1 MAIDTVRI
9 KDLEEVSVNDLA
21 NMWMVV
27 DSGTPDSTN
36 KVKLSALAGYI
47 GGQADGRY
55 IPLAGS
61 SEITGSLLPKADKV
75 IALGSGSFRWSALYS
90 GEVHASDVLAIP
102 TAAPSDPLPGEVYL
116 YSGTGSYS
124 ETPGGG
130 GGGDVYKLTLRKGS
144 TSLGV
149 YDPAGPQD
157 QTIDIAAAFSGY
169 LTSVPAASSSDY
181 GGFKYGDPI
190 DTMLVMNDGYL
201 AVDLVSLAA
210 TTQSIVDAAVADL
223 TPKVQA
229 IPYIVGPD
237 SDATAGTWHGTYEGI
252 TALTEG
258 LTIVYV
264 PHVAGATTTTLNI
277 NGLGAKTCYW
287 TGTSKMTTQYPVG
300 TPILLTYHNNGWRR
314 ADANTTYSAGTK
326 ALFDA
331 GTNTSN
337 RVWSAKILADSVAP
351 IVHEHDW
358 SDINNAPAFI
368 TADALSGYATETYV
382 GNQIAALNLGT
393 ASQKNYTT
401 SVVQNG
407 TDLPTSGAVYSAIAA
422 AVTSALHYRGMS
434 STALTDGGTETA
446 TIGGQP
452 LVAQSGDVVI
462 YNGFE
467 FLWENNVW
475 NKLGDDSSYA
485 LKTVQISAGTGLTG
499 GGDLTTSRTIG
510 LSTSTQTD
518 IGKGVTAYGW
528 GDHSSQG
535 YLKSSD
541 HKALTLKVGTAT
553 VQSDYTSLAAKTYTI
568 TKQHITDAIGNTT
581 YAAYNANGYLP
592 LSGGTLSGAL
602 TITAGGLAVQG
613 GDLTAENN
621 IWAVG
626 NITAEGKIAA
636 WGALAIPTTAPSA
649 GLIESGEVY
658 LYASSLGSY
667 SETPG
672 DGGTGDIYALTIT
685 KNGSAWLS
693 YNPGVAAVSAN
704 LTIGWSD
711 LTPDA
716 NHRFLTDT
724 LISTWN
730 GKQDAISDLST
741 IRTNAGHGNTAY
753 GWGDHSQ
760 AGYLTSYT
768 ETDPVFSA
776 SAAAGITS
784 SNISTWNGKYTK
796 PSTGIP
802 KTDLASAVQTTLTN
816 ADTAYGWGNHAS
828 AGYLTSSSLDGY
840 VNEIATGTGNYISG
854 VSKSGKK
861 LTFTYGTLP
870 TTIAWTNV
878 TGRPTALSDLTN
890 DIISDWALAT
900 SKPTY
905 SLSEITGAD
914 DLKAIEAITGTSGL
928 LKKTA
933 ANTWSLDTNTYLTSS
948 SHKALTL
955 KVGTTTIGSDYTSL
969 AAKTYTISKQ
979 NLTDTI
985 GSTTYAAYNASGYL
999 PLSGGTLTGALT
1011 GTSATFT
1018 SGSITDLA
1026 VSSKLAIPTSAPSNP
1041 VSGKI
1046 YLYASSLGEYAVE
1059 PWYGFNQLVQNG
1071 DFASTSG
1078 WSMPYSGPTR
1088 TVANNILTLTCGTSN
1103 NYRPQVYHTI
1113 SVAANHKIYYT
1124 YTIKITTS
1132 SPASQ
1137 RNAFLYSSSG
1147 SQYIPTTYSSDSA
1160 FADWKKV
1167 SAIVTTTRAY
1177 TRIYIG
1183 RIAGASAPLNQGDT
1197 VQIKNVMIID
1207 LTEMFGEN
1215 IPTVEQFE
1223 AMYPQ
1228 EYYDYT
1234 PIGG

>member
-61 SEITGSLLPKADKV
+61 SEITGSLLPKADKA

-190 DTMLVMNDGYL
+190 DTMLVMNNGYL

-237 SDATAGTWHGTYEGI
+237 SDATAGTWTGTYEGI

-264 PHVAGATTTTLNI
+264 AHVAGASTTTLNI

-287 TGTSKMTTQYPVG
+287 TGTSKMTTQYPAG

-337 RVWSAKILADSVAP
+337 RVWSASVLASAVAP
-351 IVHEHDW
+351 IEHEHAW
-358 SDINNAPAFI
+358 ADINNAPAFI
-368 TADALSGYATETYV
+368 TADALNGYATETYV
-382 GNQIAALNLGT
+382 GNQISALNLGT
-393 ASQKNYTT
+393 ASQKDYTT
-401 SVVQNG
+401 SVAQNG

-422 AVTSALHYRGMS
+422 AVTSALHYRGIS
-434 STALTDGGTETA
+434 SVELTDGGTQTA
-446 TIGGQP
+446 VIGGVS
-452 LVAQSGDVVI
+452 LVAQAGDVVI
-462 YNGFE
+462 YNGLE
-467 FLWENNVW
+467 FLWEKNSSNTYVW

-485 LKTVQISAGTGLTG
+485 LKTVQIIAGTGLTG
-499 GGDLTTSRTIG
+499 GGNLSSNVTIS
-510 LSTSTQTD
+510 LSQ
-518 IGKGVTAYGW
+518 
-528 GDHSSQG
+528 
-535 YLKSSD
+535 
-541 HKALTLKVGTAT
+541 AT
-553 VQSDYTSLAAKTYTI
+553 ITSLGKAET
-568 TKQHITDAIGNTT
+568 
-581 YAAYNANGYLP
+581 
-592 LSGGTLSGAL
+592 AL
-602 TITAGGLAVQG
+602 QS
-613 GDLTAENN
+613 
-621 IWAVG
+621 
-626 NITAEGKIAA
+626 
-636 WGALAIPTTAPSA
+636 SA
-649 GLIESGEVY
+649 
-658 LYASSLGSY
+658 
-667 SETPG
+667 
-672 DGGTGDIYALTIT
+672 
-685 KNGSAWLS
+685 
-693 YNPGVAAVSAN
+693 
-704 LTIGWSD
+704 
-711 LTPDA
+711 
-716 NHRFLTDT
+716 
-724 LISTWN
+724 
-730 GKQDAISDLST
+730 
-741 IRTNAGHGNTAY
+741 
-753 GWGDHSQ
+753 
-760 AGYLTSYT
+760 
-768 ETDPVFSA
+768 
-776 SAAAGITS
+776 
-784 SNISTWNGKYTK
+784 
-796 PSTGIP
+796 
-802 KTDLASAVQTTLTN
+802 
-816 ADTAYGWGNHAS
+816 
-828 AGYLTSSSLDGY
+828 LDGY

-905 SLSEITGAD
+905 ALSEITGTD
-914 DLKAIEAITGTSGL
+914 DLRAIEAITGTSGL

-969 AAKTYTISKQ
+969 AATTYTISKQ

-1041 VSGKI
+1041 VSGNV
-1046 YLYASSLGEYAVE
+1046 YLYSGTGSYSETPGGGGGGDIYPLTITKNGSSWLTYNPSSASASVNLTVPTTINDLELILDGSTENKYIYGHGSSGDDYVVIGISNLGNVVIGSSAFQADGYKSYIYAYEHNLYWGTGTNKRLYFTAAGVIRPTTTNIISLGSSSYKYKELYATTLYGNLDWSYIDDTPTTLSGYGITDAQKAITVSSSE
-1059 PWYGFNQLVQNG
+1059 PTSSDGSNG
-1071 DFASTSG
+1071 DI
-1078 WSMPYSGPTR
+1078 W
-1088 TVANNILTLTCGTSN
+1088 
-1103 NYRPQVYHTI
+1103 
-1113 SVAANHKIYYT
+1113 
-1124 YTIKITTS
+1124 
-1132 SPASQ
+1132 
-1137 RNAFLYSSSG
+1137 
-1147 SQYIPTTYSSDSA
+1147 
-1160 FADWKKV
+1160 
-1167 SAIVTTTRAY
+1167 IV
-1177 TRIYIG
+1177 I
-1183 RIAGASAPLNQGDT
+1183 
-1197 VQIKNVMIID
+1197 
-1207 LTEMFGEN
+1207 
-1215 IPTVEQFE
+1215 
-1223 AMYPQ
+1223 
-1228 EYYDYT
+1228 
-1234 PIGG
+1234 

>member
-21 NMWMVV
+21 NLWMVV

-47 GGQADGRY
+47 GGQAEGRY

-61 SEITGSLLPKADKV
+61 SEITGSLRPKADKA

-116 YSGTGSYS
+116 YSGTGEYS
-124 ETPGGG
+124 ETPDGG

-210 TTQSIVDAAVADL
+210 TTQSIVDAAVTGL

-237 SDATAGTWHGTYEGI
+237 SDATAGTWTGTYEGI

-264 PHVAGATTTTLNI
+264 PHVAGASTTTLNI

-337 RVWSAKILADSVAP
+337 RVWSASVLASAVAP

-368 TADALSGYATETYV
+368 TADALSGYA
-382 GNQIAALNLGT
+382 
-393 ASQKNYTT
+393 
-401 SVVQNG
+401 
-407 TDLPTSGAVYSAIAA
+407 
-422 AVTSALHYRGMS
+422 
-434 STALTDGGTETA
+434 
-446 TIGGQP
+446 
-452 LVAQSGDVVI
+452 
-462 YNGFE
+462 
-467 FLWENNVW
+467 
-475 NKLGDDSSYA
+475 
-485 LKTVQISAGTGLTG
+485 LKTVQVIAGTGLTG
-499 GGDLTTSRTIG
+499 GGAISQDIT
-510 LSTSTQTD
+510 LSLSSSTQTD

-672 DGGTGDIYALTIT
+672 GGGTGDIYALTIT

-716 NHRFLTDT
+716 KHRFLTDT

-784 SNISTWNGKYTK
+784 SNISTWNGKYAK

-802 KTDLASAVQTTLTN
+802 KTDLASAVQTTLSN
-816 ADTAYGWGNHAS
+816 ADTAYGWGNHATQ
-828 AGYLTSSSLDGY
+828 GYLKSVAFSNLTSH
-840 VNEIATGTGNYISG
+840 
-854 VSKSGKK
+854 
-861 LTFTYGTLP
+861 P
-870 TTIAWTNV
+870 TTISGYGITDAKIESGTITLGSN
-878 TGRPTALSDLTN
+878 TITPLTSFTETDPTVPS
-890 DIISDWALAT
+890 WAKAS

-905 SLSEITGAD
+905 ALTEITGTD
-914 DLKAIEAITGTSGL
+914 DLQAIEALSGTSGL

-933 ANTWSLDTNTYLTSS
+933 ANTWSLDTNTYALASALSGYVPTTRKVNN
-948 SHKALTL
+948 KALSSDITL
-955 KVGTTTIGSDYTSL
+955 SL
-969 AAKTYTISKQ
+969 DDIA
-979 NLTDTI
+979 D
-985 GSTTYAAYNASGYL
+985 GSTRKLADYL
-999 PLSGGTLTGALT
+999 PLTGGTLTGALT
-1011 GTSATFT
+1011 GTSASFA
-1018 SGSITDLA
+1018 DA
-1026 VSSKLAIPTSAPSNP
+1026 VISSKLAIPTIAPSSP
-1041 VSGKI
+1041 DSGKI

-1059 PWYGFNQLVQNG
+1059 PWYGFNQLVQYG
-1071 DFASTSG
+1071 DFSSTSG
-1078 WSMPYSGPTR
+1078 WSNYTSNAPR
-1088 TVANNILTLTCGTSN
+1088 TVSGGVCKMT
-1103 NYRPQVYHTI
+1103 
-1113 SVAANHKIYYT
+1113 VAAGKSVRNPMQTRLLDIENGHTVYISLYL
-1124 YTIKITTS
+1124 KITA
-1132 SPASQ
+1132 ASTVSF
-1137 RNAFLYSSSG
+1137 RPLFLYTP
-1147 SQYIPTTYSSDSA
+1147 SQYLGSTMSSANFSNWTRVSGLIKTNSA
-1160 FADWKKV
+1160 K
-1167 SAIVTTTRAY
+1167 
-1177 TRIYIG
+1177 TRIYV
-1183 RIAGASAPLNQGDT
+1183 GAYGSTSSSTFSGGDIIE
-1197 VQIKNVMIID
+1197 IKDIWITD
-1207 LTEMFGEN
+1207 LTEMFGDN

-1228 EYYDYT
+1228 DYYEYT